1 MLREETIR
9 RGDRERTET
18 LEKINSLEQMID
30 ILDSNKQQLQVSE
43 SESRQLQSTLLSLV
57 AHSNSALK

>member
-9 RGDRERTET
+9 RDDRERTET

-30 ILDSNKQQLQVSE
+30 ILDSNKQQLQVTNTYS
-43 SESRQLQSTLLSLV
+43 SSVISQ
-57 AHSNSALK
+57 